1 MAMRFIKLASGR
13 FEPAAVALP
22 VAVPEPE
29 PAPVE
34 ILVEGQTLVEFAE
47 IQCEN
52 TVTVTKAK
60 THGLEPICPTLNT
73 TRDHG
78 CIRYVKGFDVTGV
91 VTEVDLTFPEI
102 NDACDCIQACL
113 DRPGTCAAYV
123 YKFSTGDA
131 VLSGHRTCTLYSQFN
146 LPANVTIEI
155 DVTNENNT
163 NINGDEL
170 VSNGNN
176 PQNGAAVGMTFMD
189 FNLNSTQDMDAVSGE
204 VWQLSTG
211 DAIC

>member
-1 MAMRFIKLASGR
+1 MLATVSKLAWTDLELAPHTCTSSVR
-13 FEPAAVALP
+13 VTLFYQDIEPA
-22 VAVPEPE
+22 
-29 PAPVE
+29 
-34 ILVEGQTLVEFAE
+34 
-47 IQCEN
+47 
-52 TVTVTKAK
+52 
-60 THGLEPICPTLNT
+60 H
-73 TRDHG
+73 
-78 CIRYVKGFDVTGV
+78 
-91 VTEVDLTFPEI
+91 
-102 NDACDCIQACL
+102 
-113 DRPGTCAAYV
+113 
-123 YKFSTGDA
+123 
-131 VLSGHRTCTLYSQFN
+131 YSQFN